1 MRRAWLARLAVLAL
15 LAAAPALAQESEST
29 PAAPAVQGLSFRLV
43 DDAAD
48 PTAHTGEVQAEFR
61 DQRLW
66 LEPDAPITGAMIASA
81 RPFLDGPDHRPS
93 VAFQLTAEGAARL
106 AALTKANLGRRIAI
120 LVDGRVVAAPVI
132 QTEMADGVGAIS
144 GDFTRHEASVLAM
157 QINDY
162 AGSR

>member
-66 LEPDAPITGAMIASA
+66 LEPDAP
-81 RPFLDGPDHRPS
+81 
-93 VAFQLTAEGAARL
+93 
-106 AALTKANLGRRIAI
+106 RRSS
-120 LVDGRVVAAPVI
+120 L
-132 QTEMADGVGAIS
+132 Q
-144 GDFTRHEASVLAM
+144 
-157 QINDY
+157 
-162 AGSR
+162 